1 MVCAAS
7 PGIQRSAEEPETLAT
22 DLITQIM
29 VDGAAVDLSRRIDG
43 TRFESGTALAE
54 ALASGLMGHN
64 PGMGYRVLLVS
75 D

>member
-1 MVCAAS
+1 
-7 PGIQRSAEEPETLAT
+7 
-22 DLITQIM
+22 M